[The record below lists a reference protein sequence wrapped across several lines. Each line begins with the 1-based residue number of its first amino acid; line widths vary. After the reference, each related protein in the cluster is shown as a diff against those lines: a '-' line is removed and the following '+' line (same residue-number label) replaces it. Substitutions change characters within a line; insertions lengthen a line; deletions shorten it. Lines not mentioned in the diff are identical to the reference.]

1 MINTPKIERKQLIE
15 FINELPDAN
24 LAELAM
30 FLDYLR
36 YKSTQAQ
43 EIQETDSSF
52 LMSIAGLGDSGET
65 DISER
70 DEEILQTEINLMQG
84 WTVNPDESL

>member
-1 MINTPKIERKQLIE
+1 MINTPKIERKQLIK
-15 FINELPDAN
+15 FINELPDEN
-24 LAELAM
+24 LAELAI
-30 FLDYLR
+30 FIDYLR

-52 LMSIAGLGDSGET
+52 LMSIAGLGTSGET

-70 DEEILQTEINLMQG
+70 DEEILQTEINSII
-84 WTVNPDESL
+84 N